1 MHFSSSWW
9 LTNRQHLER
18 EGNFKH
24 PQNDMTFFVPQKIS
38 FQSPPKK
45 KVHQKS
51 LQVGFNNIT
60 YPLKEKSKKKH
71 TKMWRNTP
79 SKPMVRFVDP
89 EKNTISLPLKNPQTD
104 RESNSI
110 SPEPGCVG
118 TARQAIEGLNS
129 SRDQPSKAL
138 PGVSK
143 SCSSPERAKPW
154 NHGWST
160 YPHVRYPH

>member
-1 MHFSSSWW
+1 M
-9 LTNRQHLER
+9 
-18 EGNFKH
+18 
-24 PQNDMTFFVPQKIS
+24 
-38 FQSPPKK
+38 
-45 KVHQKS
+45 
-51 LQVGFNNIT
+51 GFNNIT
-60 YPLKEKSKKKH
+60 YPLKEKSKKKTP

-79 SKPMVRFVDP
+79 SKPMVGFVDP
-89 EKNTISLPLKNPQTD
+89 ERNHQPSFKKIPKRIVNLTPFPL
-104 RESNSI
+104 
-110 SPEPGCVG
+110 EPGCVG